1 LIYADIARSDAT
13 VQKPLLDREYSQKSH
28 HEDAWQIAPSK
39 CIVRFSRAARDAEAG
54 HLVRC
59 FDIGFREG
67 GYYLVHAESVMRRK
81 AVRVFRD
88 WLIAQGQEADV
99 QGPVDNQPNG

>member
-1 LIYADIARSDAT
+1 
-13 VQKPLLDREYSQKSH
+13 
-28 HEDAWQIAPSK
+28 
-39 CIVRFSRAARDAEAG
+39 
-54 HLVRC
+54 VRC

-67 GYYLVHAESVMRRK
+67 AYYLVHAESVMRRK